1 MPAFPVSQPRSHDAA
16 ALRVRQFESATAEVV
31 ARAYPGAQRATL
43 YTLAAL
49 VVAVVIFMCVFKLER
64 VVDAPGR
71 LMPIAGAITVQPLE
85 KAIISR
91 VLVHVGDV
99 VKKGQV
105 LANCDPT
112 FATANLVQ
120 LEQKIQ
126 SLQAQ
131 VRRMEAE
138 QAGTALPDTAKNSYD
153 TMQATIFYQR
163 QVEFTSGVSDFDQ
176 RIHSTEADIA
186 GLRQKIKD
194 NRTRLEIS
202 QKAEDMNTAL
212 VKDGYVSQLDLLNA
226 QAQRVGLASDLAQSQ
241 STLESSLHS
250 LESLKQ
256 QRKQY
261 IDKWNSENLNNL
273 ASTKDDLDAA
283 QQDYAKAKM
292 VSELV
297 DLVSPE
303 DAVVVKVPSLSP
315 GGVAT
320 DAQPLFSLVPL
331 NAPLEIA
338 AHVDAKEIGFLKVGD
353 PVTIKFDAYKF
364 LEHGTGTGVVK
375 TISEDAFTEASIQDS
390 FQSGGQQASAPAP
403 VEPYFETRITLN
415 EVKLHDV
422 SRSFRLTPGMTVE
435 ADIVVGKRTIM
446 WYLLGGAL
454 RSGAEAMRE
463 P

>member
-1 MPAFPVSQPRSHDAA
+1 
-16 ALRVRQFESATAEVV
+16 VRQFESATAEVV
-31 ARAYPGAQRATL
+31 GRKYPAVERATL

-49 VVAVVIFMCVFKLER
+49 VLTALIFMSVFKLER
-64 VVDAPGR
+64 IVNAPGK
-71 LMPIAGAITVQPLE
+71 LMPISGTITVQPLE
-85 KAIISR
+85 KTIISR

-120 LEQKIQ
+120 LQQKIQ

-138 QAGTALPDTAKNSYD
+138 QAGTELPGTAQNSYD
-153 TMQATIFYQR
+153 TMQATIFHQR
-163 QVEFTSGVSDFDQ
+163 QVEFASGVGDFDQ
-176 RIHSTEADIA
+176 RINSTQADIA

-194 NRTRLEIS
+194 NRTRLDIS
-202 QKAEDMNTAL
+202 QKTEEMNLAL

-226 QAQRVGLASDLAQSQ
+226 QAQRVGIASDLSQSQ
-241 STLESSLHS
+241 SSLESSLHT

-256 QRKQY
+256 QRKQF
-261 IDKWNSENLNNL
+261 IDKWNSDNLNNL
-273 ASTKDDLDAA
+273 ASAKDDLDAA
-283 QQDYAKAKM
+283 EQDYAKAKM
-292 VSELV
+292 VSELT

-303 DAVVVKVPSLSP
+303 DAVVLKTPNLSP

-338 AHVDAKEIGFLKVGD
+338 AQVDAREIGFIKVGD

-364 LEHGTGTGVVK
+364 LEHGTGKGVVK
-375 TISEDAFTEASIQDS
+375 TISEDAFTEASTQDS
-390 FQSGGQQASAPAP
+390 FQSGGAQANNAPAP
-403 VEPYFETRITLN
+403 VDPYFEARITMT
-415 EVKLHDV
+415 EIKLHDV
-422 SRSFRLTPGMTVE
+422 ARNVRLTPGMTVE

-454 RSGAEAMRE
+454 RSGAEAMHE